1 MLSIFTP
8 GRVSSTD
15 DASNRPSGLHPR
27 FVTASPRS
35 GVSVKSSR
43 PLAASLILIE
53 RDFAAE
59 AIRLP
64 SWLKAN
70 TEEPALGARSDFGGT
85 GNERGW
91 LAAFTSQ
98 SLTLTPACNIA
109 AAPGITGA

>member
-1 MLSIFTP
+1 MLSIVTP

-15 DASNRPSGLHPR
+15 DASSRPSGLHSR
-27 FVTASPRS
+27 LVTARARS

-43 PLAASLILIE
+43 PPAASLILTE

-70 TEEPALGARSDFGGT
+70 TEELALGVMSNPGGT

-98 SLTLTPACNIA
+98 SLTLTV
-109 AAPGITGA
+109 G